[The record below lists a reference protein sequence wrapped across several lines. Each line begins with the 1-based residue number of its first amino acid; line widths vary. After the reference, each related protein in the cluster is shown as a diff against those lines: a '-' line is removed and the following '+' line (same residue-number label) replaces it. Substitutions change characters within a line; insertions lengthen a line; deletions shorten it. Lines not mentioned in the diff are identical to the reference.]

1 MTSTRTTIAVLIT
14 AATTAALASGCAGAP
29 RSAAGLAEYVKDGT
43 FTFAIPADP
52 GILDPYRNLL
62 PHGEMTSLTYDSL
75 INVTPQGKTVS
86 GLADT
91 WKADAK
97 TATFTIKKGVTCS
110 DGAPLT
116 ATTVAKAL
124 NHLRTPSPLSGLLV
138 PSAPYDV
145 SADEAAGTVKVTMK
159 EPFALLVETLGRVP
173 IVCDKGLDDPKLL
186 ENTTVGSGPFVLT
199 KVVRG
204 DTYTFTRRDG
214 YTWGPDG
221 VAGNV
226 LGSPATIVFKVVPN
240 ETTRANLLLAG
251 QVNLANVA
259 GPDRERLLARKL
271 ERFDLPAMFGELW
284 YNQRDDRPGA
294 DPLVRR
300 ALTAA
305 LDLDELMNVVTSG
318 TGRRAPGLVTSQT
331 QPCAADNVTG
341 HLPASDPVRA
351 GALLDEAGWVK
362 GAGGTRAKDGKKLVV
377 DLHYSPSEGE
387 GSVAAAELVSK
398 RWQAAGVTVK
408 LTSDD
413 LAAATRAMF
422 ETGDFDAYW
431 VGLRFDLPT
440 HILPWAS
447 GEVPPKGQNFAG
459 IDNPDFVK
467 LAAKAAATTGAA
479 GCELWNEAER
489 ALLRNAD
496 IVPIAIAQQPF
507 FFSKAQ
513 GESEGWLQQPI
524 PTSIRVLK

>member
-1 MTSTRTTIAVLIT
+1 MAETRTPAGALIAAVT
-14 AATTAALASGCAGAP
+14 AAALASGCGGAP
-29 RSAAGLAEYVKDGT
+29 RPAAGPAEYVKDGT

-75 INVTPQGKTVS
+75 INVTPRGQIVS
-86 GLADT
+86 GLAAT
-91 WKADAK
+91 WKADAR
-97 TATFTIKKGVTCS
+97 TATFTLKKGITCS
-110 DGAPLT
+110 DGSPLT
-116 ATTVAKAL
+116 AGTVARAL
-124 NHLRTPSPLSGLLV
+124 GHLKNPSPLSGLLV
-138 PSAPYDV
+138 PAAPYDV
-145 SADEAAGTVKVTMK
+145 GADEATGTVKVTMK
-159 EPFALLVETLGRVP
+159 KPFALLIETLGRVP
-173 IVCDKGLDDPKLL
+173 IVCDKGLADPKLL
-186 ENTTVGSGPFVLT
+186 ENATVGSGPFVLS
-199 KVVRG
+199 KIVRG

-221 VAGNV
+221 AAGNAP
-226 LGSPATIVFKVVPN
+226 GSPATIVFKVVPN

-259 GPDRERLLARKL
+259 GPDRERLLARNL
-271 ERFDLPAMFGELW
+271 ERFDLTAMLGELW
-284 YNQRDDRPGA
+284 YNQRDGRPGA

-305 LDLDELMNVVTSG
+305 LDLDELVNVVTSG
-318 TGRRAPGLVTSQT
+318 TGTRAPGLVASQT

-341 HLPASDPVRA
+341 HLPATDPVRA
-351 GALLDEAGWVK
+351 AALLDQAGWVK
-362 GAGGTRAKDGKKLVV
+362 GAGGTRAKDGEKLVI

-398 RWQAAGVTVK
+398 RWQAVGVTVK

-431 VGLRFDLPT
+431 AGLRFDLPT

-447 GEVPPKGQNFAG
+447 GAVPPKGQNFTG

-467 LAAKAAATTGAA
+467 LAGEAAATTGAA
-479 GCELWNEAER
+479 GCALWNEAER
-489 ALLRNAD
+489 ALLRDAD
-496 IVPIAIAQQPF
+496 IVPIAVAKQPF

-513 GESEGWLQQPI
+513 GETEGWLQQPI